1 MLGADP
7 AASRL
12 ARIIHYPC
20 TPNDASRR
28 PYLAVGDVRWCS
40 RRNILEWSVRTFKTR
55 ETPQLTE
62 PGCFPLERV
71 MHDDALSV
79 DDAFAVASGALPQVA
94 QLASWEDQGG
104 TASS

>member
-1 MLGADP
+1 
-7 AASRL
+7 
-12 ARIIHYPC
+12 
-20 TPNDASRR
+20 
-28 PYLAVGDVRWCS
+28 
-40 RRNILEWSVRTFKTR
+40 
-55 ETPQLTE
+55 
-62 PGCFPLERV
+62 